1 MGKYA
6 SGKHSLAISDR
17 SGMAFP
23 YTEMV
28 REWNGFLVHYSEYEP
43 KQPQLEPKPV
53 GSDPQALFNPR
64 PQPSSK
70 TSLILLD
77 NNPFTSIIYGGTTYV
92 NVFSE
97 DHQRAAGSTVRFR
110 GPPVVTSAGPGGTD
124 EADLTNLQDDIRS
137 YTEVSSTVLS
147 STVLDTIIKNSEN
160 KIYREVD
167 SDQDR
172 FYATS
177 NAIVGNRYVTIP
189 DDLRFIRYVQLKD
202 QAGNQYYLEQRDT
215 SFMAEYYSTPGTQ
228 AVDIPKYYA
237 NWDEEFWVL
246 APTPDKTYE
255 ITLAY
260 NKQPETITD
269 TTSTPAPAT
278 SGTYLSNNYQDLL
291 LYASLVNTYG
301 YLKGPQDM
309 LQYYQGA
316 YEKALYSYAIEQQGR
331 RRRDEYADGVIRTVL
346 QSENPSSNK

>member
-1 MGKYA
+1 
-6 SGKHSLAISDR
+6 
-17 SGMAFP
+17 MA
-23 YTEMV
+23 YT
-28 REWNGFLVHYSEYEP
+28 
-43 KQPQLEPKPV
+43 
-53 GSDPQALFNPR
+53 
-64 PQPSSK
+64 
-70 TSLILLD
+70 LD
-77 NNPFTSIIYGGTTYV
+77 NL
-92 NVFSE
+92 
-97 DHQRAAGSTVRFR
+97 R
-110 GPPVVTSAGPGGTD
+110 
-124 EADLTNLQDDIRS
+124 TNIRD
-137 YTEVSSTVLS
+137 YTEVSSNVLS
-147 STVLDTIIKNSEN
+147 DSVLNTIIVNSEN

-172 FYATS
+172 HYATS

-202 QAGNQYYLEQRDT
+202 TAGNQYYLEQRDT
-215 SFMAEYYSTPGTQ
+215 SFMAEYYSTPSTQ

-260 NKQPETITD
+260 NKQPDTITD
-269 TTSTPAPAT
+269 TTSSPAPAT
-278 SGTYLSNNYQDLL
+278 AGTYLSNNYQDLL
-291 LYASLVNTYG
+291 LYACLVNTYA

-346 QSENPSSNK
+346 KSENPSSNK